1 VADDDDEKEE
11 QPSKKKKIIKLAVIG
26 LLALVVLGGGG
37 WFAYWKF
44 IAPEGTPMIPFMGSD
59 TGEGAADGE
68 EMMEEE
74 GPGEIV
80 TLPTFLV
87 NLADPLGRRYL
98 KLTVEVE
105 VLDEDV
111 VEEVNMSEAKVRDA
125 IILLLSSKSYTDL
138 ASLESKILL
147 KNEIVER
154 LNQVLGGRKVK
165 RVYFTEMVIQ

>member
-1 VADDDDEKEE
+1 MADDDEKEE
-11 QPSKKKKIIKLAVIG
+11 KPSRKKKIIKLAVIG
-26 LLALVVLGGGG
+26 LLALVILGGGG

-44 IAPEGTPMIPFMGSD
+44 FAPEGTPMIPF
-59 TGEGAADGE
+59 TGGGTEDGAADDTT
-68 EMMEEE
+68 MEED

-105 VLDEDV
+105 VLDADV

>member
-1 VADDDDEKEE
+1 MADDEDEKEE
-11 QPSKKKKIIKLAVIG
+11 KPSRKKKIIKLAVIG
-26 LLALVVLGGGG
+26 LLALVILGGGG

-44 IAPEGTPMIPFMGSD
+44 LAPEGTPMIPFIGGG
-59 TGEGAADGE
+59 GEEGGADGE
-68 EMMEEE
+68 KQMEEE
-74 GPGEIV
+74 AAGEVV

-105 VLDEDV
+105 VLNGDV

>member
-1 VADDDDEKEE
+1 MAGDEDEKEE
-11 QPSKKKKIIKLAVIG
+11 QSSGKKKIIKLAVIG
-26 LLALVVLGGGG
+26 LLAVVVLGGGG

-44 IAPEGTPMIPFMGSD
+44 LAPEGTPMIPFFGSSAE
-59 TGEGAADGE
+59 EGMADGE
-68 EMMEEE
+68 GMEEE
-74 GPGEIV
+74 GAGEVV

-105 VLDEDV
+105 VADDDV
-111 VEEVNMSEAKVRDA
+111 VDEVNMSEAKVRDA